1 MKKPLQLKNI
11 FKNITDYS
19 SKVWSYIFVLF
30 ILIGI
35 LLPLGLHFDVRF
47 DLLKF
52 TSENKI
58 VELYTLIWNII
69 VSFVAVIL
77 YLKSN
82 SDDNSDYLVQ
92 NIEIIENENYAKIRI
107 SLINKTPFN
116 REVESAF
123 LIITKEGKGLLEEIN

>member
-107 SLINKTPFN
+107 PLINKTPFN